1 MVIEGVRATASL
13 KYNNPNNTNYEED
26 EGTED
31 YEDED
36 GEESGVL
43 NKINFSWKSIDLLLD
58 KMDIGRIYNYYTS
71 QQPCWGLDTF
81 QDNEMQ
87 SFGLIINYTYKVVI
101 CLVCNF
107 AIVPIALYTSTNLDI
122 TIRKTSVRARG
133 FLSLPVVF
141 ISF

>member
-43 NKINFSWKSIDLLLD
+43 NKINFS
-58 KMDIGRIYNYYTS
+58 
-71 QQPCWGLDTF
+71 
-81 QDNEMQ
+81 
-87 SFGLIINYTYKVVI
+87 
-101 CLVCNF
+101 
-107 AIVPIALYTSTNLDI
+107 
-122 TIRKTSVRARG
+122 
-133 FLSLPVVF
+133 
-141 ISF
+141 

>member
-58 KMDIGRIYNYYTS
+58 KMDIGRIYNYYTP

-87 SFGLIINYTYKVVI
+87 SFKLIINYTYKVVI

-107 AIVPIALYTSTNLDI
+107 AIVPIALYTFTNLDI